1 MWGSLVSRRV
11 RLLVS
16 AAVLVAAVGPL
27 VNSGG
32 PLGAAETQLSVP
44 EEGWW
49 YALSERPTRDTPLG
63 ALVPV
68 PGTPTPD
75 VPEGAMPVGARLG
88 QIDKVAAVSVDL
100 GASILGG
107 SVTTATLTLK
117 QVDEEQAHLN
127 VDQAVIVACPITGIF
142 VPATKGELDQAP
154 EADCEVAKAEGTRN
168 DDGTWT
174 FDVASIVTAWLDGT
188 VPPNGIRFDP
198 AGDSG
203 ATFQISFTGVEDA
216 TLTADIE
223 PAVGGGGDPF
233 DTGGAPTADL
243 GGGSS
248 DFSSGGGDFSAPVT
262 DVPDQPAA
270 PTTPSGGGEA
280 DPTPQVAAPAA
291 SRAGDTVGN
300 WPIGVFIAAIA
311 AVLLAVFAGWAM
323 GQSEPVEVV
332 ARRQRG
338 VARALATR
346 TSTRS
351 T

>member
-1 MWGSLVSRRV
+1 MSRRV
-11 RLLVS
+11 RLLLS
-16 AAVLVAAVGPL
+16 AVVLVVALGPM

-32 PLGAAETQLSVP
+32 SLGAAETQLSVP

-63 ALVPV
+63 ALVPI

-75 VPEGAMPVGARLG
+75 VPEGAIPVGARLG
-88 QIDKVAAVSVDL
+88 QVDKVAAISVDL

-107 SVTTATLTLK
+107 SVSTATLTLK
-117 QVDEEQAHLN
+117 EVEEQQAQLN
-127 VDQAVIVACPITGIF
+127 GDQAVIVACPITGIF
-142 VPATKGELDQAP
+142 IPATKGELDQAP
-154 EADCEVAKAEGTRN
+154 EVDCEAAKAEGTRN
-168 DDGTWT
+168 DDGTWS
-174 FDVASIVTAWLDGT
+174 FDVAPIVTAWLDGT

-198 AGDSG
+198 AGDAG
-203 ATFQISFTGVEDA
+203 ATFQVAFTGLEDA
-216 TLTADIE
+216 VLTADIE
-223 PAVGGGGDPF
+223 PAAGGGGDPF
-233 DTGGAPTADL
+233 DVGGAPTGDF

-248 DFSSGGGDFSAPVT
+248 DFSSGGDFSAPVT
-262 DVPDQPAA
+262 DLPEQPAA
-270 PTTPSGGGEA
+270 PAAPSGDGEA
-280 DPTPQVAAPAA
+280 EGTPQVAAPVA

-300 WPIGVFIAAIA
+300 WPVGVLLAAIA
-311 AVLLAVFAGWAM
+311 ALVLALFAGWSL
-323 GQSEPVEVV
+323 GQSEPVEVT